1 MDLMDS
7 WLTQLARGLLFLT
20 VLAAVAVAP
29 VIRWRMKLRTLVLGV
44 VGALLILPVLIF
56 LLVALSLGST
66 V

>member
-1 MDLMDS
+1 MDRMDS
-7 WLTQLARGLLFLT
+7 WQTQLARGVLLLT
-20 VLAAVAVAP
+20 VLAAVALAP

-44 VGALLILPVLIF
+44 AVALLILPVLIF